1 MILQGAAVSKGVAV
15 GSAFVFEP
23 FKPEITERRILP
35 GEAAP
40 NVARYKEVLAEAGRE
55 LTLLQNKLSKEDA
68 DKAGIFGAH
77 LDILNDVAME
87 AEILDL
93 IEKEHYSPEFAVDA
107 VYEKFIQILSS
118 LDDDIIRERCADLKD
133 VKNRILRIWMGVDNK
148 DLSEISEPVV
158 IFARDLL
165 PSDTATLNREKVLA
179 VVTEIGGNTS
189 HSAIIARS
197 YGIPA
202 LLGISGVMSEVRD
215 GDTVVVDALDGR
227 LIIGPTPEEIDSYA
241 EKRRRYAV
249 YVQEIGQYRT
259 VQPVTKDGVHVD
271 VCLNI
276 GSVSDEEL
284 EGAAYADGVGL
295 FRSEFLFMAGK
306 DLPSEE
312 QQFQVYKKSVEAFG
326 ERQVI
331 LRTLDIGGDK
341 TLECMELPVED
352 NPFLGCRAL
361 RLCFQ
366 KTDLFKTQLRAALR
380 ASVYGNL
387 AVMFPMVGSMEDLR
401 KAKGILGEVEEE
413 LRAQGVPFNEDI
425 QVGIMIEIP
434 AIALMADI
442 VAREVDFA
450 SVGTNDL
457 CQYLMAVDRL
467 NPEVAIYYQ
476 SYHPAM
482 FKMISF
488 VAEAFQ
494 REGKPLSVCGE
505 MAGDPMAAA
514 VFLGLGIKKLSM
526 TASSVAGVKRIITNM
541 DMESAARL
549 AAEVTGMHTAMEIEA
564 YLKEIV
570 Q

>member
-1 MILQGAAVSKGVAV
+1 
-15 GSAFVFEP
+15 
-23 FKPEITERRILP
+23 
-35 GEAAP
+35 
-40 NVARYKEVLAEAGRE
+40 
-55 LTLLQNKLSKEDA
+55 
-68 DKAGIFGAH
+68 
-77 LDILNDVAME
+77 
-87 AEILDL
+87 
-93 IEKEHYSPEFAVDA
+93 
-107 VYEKFIQILSS
+107 
-118 LDDDIIRERCADLKD
+118 
-133 VKNRILRIWMGVDNK
+133 
-148 DLSEISEPVV
+148 
-158 IFARDLL
+158 
-165 PSDTATLNREKVLA
+165 